1 MIDDITALKIAA
13 KRTQCDLS
21 DFNTWPYILV
31 GSGAY
36 VEQLLT
42 RIDKGNLRL
51 PEYILVQEKVVL
63 SVDVEQ
69 RIDNG
74 KSPIDASHIVLG
86 TGSFQLEM
94 LHRLLPR
101 CDENTVFIDVMEC
114 APKTFR
120 TLGDAE
126 QYLIY
131 VDLYSD
137 INIPKYLT
145 NFFAFLNSHAM
156 RVEVFHPL
164 ENLSDEYIE
173 NSQGLI
179 VWNGSFPAFIPMLSQ
194 AKRLSQNITFAECG
208 FFPQHQYFYLDR
220 CGVNNE
226 SQLYHD
232 DLDWVNAQMVESLEY
247 VTQSDY
253 PNPIDSQFTYK
264 NYVFVPLQV
273 PSDSNVL
280 NHSRFTRGMQEFI
293 GFIEQQY
300 PNELVIFKPHPKDR
314 LKDTYQYQH
323 GLVSNESILTL
334 ISHAKVV
341 HGINSSVLYE
351 AVLMNKPVVVEGDC
365 LLAQHQEQPLK
376 LLSAICFR
384 QFDVSEKQFCVE
396 KLQQFSF
403 MNIALNSSTNQND
416 NHSHANLLQT
426 PTFQEQT

>member
-13 KRTQCDLS
+13 KRTQFDLS
-21 DFNTWPYILV
+21 DHNTWPYILV

-120 TLGDAE
+120 TLGDTE

-145 NFFAFLNSHAM
+145 NFFEFLNSHAM

-164 ENLSDEYIE
+164 ENLSDEYIK

-179 VWNGSFPAFIPMLSQ
+179 VWNGSFPAFVPILTQ
-194 AKRLSQNITFAECG
+194 VKRLSQNITFAECG
-208 FFPQHQYFYLDR
+208 FFPQAQFFYLDK
-220 CGVNNE
+220 CGVNAQ
-226 SQLYHD
+226 SQLYQD
-232 DLDWVNAQMVESLEY
+232 DLTWVTVNELSMLEKARSHYQTQHQVE
-247 VTQSDY
+247 QG
-253 PNPIDSQFTYK
+253 
-264 NYVFVPLQV
+264 NYILVPLQV
-273 PSDSNVL
+273 PTDSNII
-280 NHSRFTRGMQEFI
+280 NHSRFTNGMQKFI
-293 GFIEQQY
+293 DYIEALY
-300 PNELVIFKPHPKDR
+300 PDEQLWFKPHPKDR
-314 LKDTYQYQH
+314 FKDSYHYRL
-323 GLVSNESILTL
+323 GKSVEGDLNAL
-334 ISHAKVV
+334 IAGAKKV

-351 AVLMNKPVVVEGDC
+351 AALMGKEVIVEGDC
-365 LLAQHQEQPLK
+365 LLKQHAGNTEK
-376 LLSAICFR
+376 LLAAMLAR
-384 QFDVSEKQFCVE
+384 QFHINDTNVSQDKVTRFSHLQITQKQRLAKGYQTLTE
-396 KLQQFSF
+396 S
-403 MNIALNSSTNQND
+403 
-416 NHSHANLLQT
+416 HS
-426 PTFQEQT
+426 